1 MSHIRAQRDASPQ
14 PTLIDVMIVLVICSA
29 VTIFVFWIASRFM
42 RLELF
47 DQLPNWVVG
56 TYGYFTALGTGSAG
70 LGAAVI
76 HSLVRRD
83 PAPDYVRLIGVCL
96 IAIFLMIVAII
107 LIDRY
112 LVVKSSNDV
121 AAASHPPASPA
132 SAPAAPPAAT
142 IKPIVRNFSH
152 PNVTLN
158 GTMREIGVSVIDS
171 GNGKGTYNISFKW
184 TGSGGTQHGSQNA
197 TVTFKGAGNASL
209 QSVVIP
215 INRDHCY
222 YDGGNLQSKNGD
234 FVVDPGLVT
243 GIEVTLSEVSG
254 RMGVC

>member
-1 MSHIRAQRDASPQ
+1 MTHIRAQRESSPQ

-29 VTIFVFWIASRFM
+29 ITIFVFWIASRTM
-42 RLELF
+42 RLPLF
-47 DQLPNWVVG
+47 DQLPDWVVG

-83 PAPDYVRLIGVCL
+83 PGPDYLRLIGICL
-96 IAIFLMIVAII
+96 TAIFVMIVAVI
-107 LIDRY
+107 LIDKY
-112 LVVKSSNDV
+112 LVSKPSQ
-121 AAASHPPASPA
+121 AQAPA
-132 SAPAAPPAAT
+132 SAPASPPA
-142 IKPIVRNFSH
+142 ILVKPVVKAFNH

-158 GTMREIGVSVIDS
+158 GTMMEINVTVVDN
-171 GNGKGTYNISFKW
+171 GNGKGTYDIRFKW
-184 TGSGGTQHGSQNA
+184 TGSGGTQKGSQST

-215 INRDHCY
+215 IDRGGCY
-222 YDGGNLQSKNGD
+222 YNGGNLQTKNGD
-234 FVVDPGLVT
+234 LISDPGLIT